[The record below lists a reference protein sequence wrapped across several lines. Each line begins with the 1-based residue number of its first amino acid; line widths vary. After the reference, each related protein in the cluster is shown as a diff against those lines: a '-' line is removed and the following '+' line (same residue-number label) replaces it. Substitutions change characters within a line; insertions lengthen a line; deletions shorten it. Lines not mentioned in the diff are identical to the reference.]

1 LPDLLDYLLGPDTT
15 LVDVLLALLDV
26 AVVAYLV
33 YRVLRII
40 RGTRAVAILLGL
52 FLVGLAYLGAQA
64 AGLETLS
71 WVLGHF
77 LSYSFIFGVIVLF
90 QADIRRGL
98 AELGRSSR
106 LLAVL
111 ARDDRAAQVG
121 AVDAVVK
128 GAVELARRGHG
139 ALIVLE
145 RSADLGD
152 VVGSGLRLDA
162 ALTPELLISVFL
174 PQGPIH
180 DGAAVIQ
187 GARLA
192 AAGCLLPLSSAD
204 APAELGTRHRAA
216 LGLADEVDA
225 AVVVVSEER
234 GEISVALEGALH
246 RGLDEKRLR
255 ALLHSLF
262 VAHGRPGPGGLSG
275 RTARPVPTPPPGRAE
290 GSHATL

>member
-1 LPDLLDYLLGPDTT
+1 MHRILVYLIGPDVTLGDLALA
-15 LVDVLLALLDV
+15 LVDIGL
-26 AVVAYLV
+26 VAYLV

-40 RGTRAVAILLGL
+40 RGTRAVAVLFGLFLLGL
-52 FLVGLAYLGAQA
+52 GYLGAQA

-90 QADIRRGL
+90 QADIRRAL

-106 LLAVL
+106 LLAAL
-111 ARDDRAAQVG
+111 SRDDLATQRG

-128 GAVELARRGHG
+128 AAGELARRRHG

-145 RSADLGD
+145 RSADLSD
-152 VVGSGLRLDA
+152 VIDSGLRLDA
-162 ALTPELLISVFL
+162 AVTSELLLSIFL
-174 PQGPIH
+174 PAGPIH

-192 AAGCLLPLSSAD
+192 AAGCLLPLSAAE
-204 APAELGTRHRAA
+204 APQELGTRHRAA
-216 LGLADEVDA
+216 LGLAEEVDA

-234 GEISVALEGALH
+234 GEISVALEGTLH
-246 RGLDEKRLR
+246 RALDEKALR
-255 ALLHSLF
+255 TLLYSLF
-262 VAHGRPGPGGLSG
+262 VTTGRGAGGAPGRPAPAGGPHPAGQG
-275 RTARPVPTPPPGRAE
+275 ARRA
-290 GSHATL
+290 AI